1 MKQRECH
8 RAGGSLAAHR
18 QLPQAGLLCLI
29 SGPGKMQLF
38 IYFSRLLSCQ
48 QDYCFA
54 GSQNFLS
61 CSLMFGKLLLTRSI
75 CRLLLHGFFL
85 LTGISTSCKSAGI
98 VLLWVWP
105 LHQLCSDPW
114 GCEEQSCWRYLL
126 VLQFALQPCYPLL
139 KVLWYINIPS
149 VKALKPPRELITLE
163 VTFKTCQQFPPW
175 MPLGVRWSPLTREFL
190 PWLRRCFQ
198 CLCKWMSLGVA
209 LVPAASETRSAGD
222 EMWIS
227 SLSRHEGCGFA
238 GGPELHCRSC
248 VRVLGTSGFG
258 WNKIDFWFSPR

>member
-1 MKQRECH
+1 M
-8 RAGGSLAAHR
+8 
-18 QLPQAGLLCLI
+18 
-29 SGPGKMQLF
+29 
-38 IYFSRLLSCQ
+38 
-48 QDYCFA
+48 
-54 GSQNFLS
+54 
-61 CSLMFGKLLLTRSI
+61 
-75 CRLLLHGFFL
+75 
-85 LTGISTSCKSAGI
+85 
-98 VLLWVWP
+98 WP

-163 VTFKTCQQFPPW
+163 VTFKICQQFPPW
-175 MPLGVRWSPLTREFL
+175 MPLGMRWSPLTREFL

-248 VRVLGTSGFG
+248 VRMLGTSGFG
-258 WNKIDFWFSPR
+258 WNKIDFWFSPDRYGWNDLRNNPLFQLLLLEKVVSGLTTLQLLFVCWVPAKDHHA